1 MVNKKKNGKDVEV
14 QDGWIGHIIPFS
26 LIQSEKLSNE
36 LNDLNNNER
45 RLGEILS
52 LYSETI
58 ENLTEDEKEEIN
70 SLLKDDNNEFI
81 KTEVTKY
88 VKKLKGKKIELE
100 SVDAKMIIIDK
111 AINEEKQ
118 LNKMIKQQKSELESV
133 SKKTIENLSDDEIL
147 TLLNKKWIYPL
158 VESLNKLPE
167 TLLIELST
175 KIQKLSKKYE
185 TTYLDIDKQIQD
197 TELSLA
203 NMIDDLDAEK
213 FDKEGLLA
221 LQKLLRGEWNGT
233 KITKTWN

>member
-221 LQKLLRGEWNGT
+221 LQKLLRGE
-233 KITKTWN
+233 